1 MISENI
7 SIYVDDSY
15 IVFDQYIELIR
26 YIYLFYANN
35 FKSIQSKIDKYYIIS
50 KII

>member
-1 MISENI
+1 MSSENI
-7 SIYVDDSY
+7 PIYVNDSY
-15 IVFDQYIELIR
+15 IVFNEYMELIR

-35 FKSIQSKIDKYYIIS
+35 FKSIQSKPNEYYIIS